1 MKSIV
6 TVTTAAT
13 SRLLTTRARFKSEVG
28 ITATTDDDM
37 IDAWLLEAS
46 DAIAA
51 YVGRQLLPETVS
63 EAFRLAPGELAY
75 RPDVMPLTLAR
86 WPVTTLTS
94 VVEEG
99 TTLATTDY
107 EIDKATGCLWRLSN
121 GYRARW
127 YAVNVVVAYI
137 AGYADSTAPRSPL
150 ATACLSVL
158 KHRWSA
164 RSRDPMVKSQ
174 DIPGVLKTD
183 YWVGSVGD
191 GPFPP
196 DVIALLDPFRDII
209 I

>member
-51 YVGRQLLPETVS
+51 YCGRQLLPETIS
-63 EAFRLAPGELAY
+63 ETFRLAPGELAY

-99 TTLATTDY
+99 VTLASTDY
-107 EIDKATGCLWRLSN
+107 EIDKNTGCLWRLSD

-127 YAVNVVVAYI
+127 YAVNIVVAYI
-137 AGYADSTAPRSPL
+137 AGYADSTAPRSSL

-158 KHRWSA
+158 KHRWAA

-174 DIPGVLKTD
+174 DIPGVLRTD
-183 YWVGSVGD
+183 YWVGSVGG
-191 GPFPP
+191 GPFPAE
-196 DVIALLDPFRDII
+196 VVALLDPYRDITV
-209 I
+209 

>member
-13 SRLLTTRARFKSEVG
+13 SRLLTTRTRFKSEVG

-51 YVGRQLLPETVS
+51 YCGRQLLPETVS
-63 EAFRLAPGELAY
+63 ETFRLAPGELAY
-75 RPDVMPLTLAR
+75 RPNVMPLTLAR

-99 TTLATTDY
+99 VTLASTDY
-107 EIDKATGCLWRLSN
+107 EVDKNTGCLWRLSD

-127 YAVNVVVAYI
+127 YSVNIVVAYI
-137 AGYADSTAPRSPL
+137 AGYADSTAPRSSL

-158 KHRWSA
+158 KHRWAA

-174 DIPGVLKTD
+174 DIPGVLRTD

-191 GPFPP
+191 GPFPAE
-196 DVIALLDPFRDII
+196 VMALLDPYRDITL
-209 I
+209 